1 MTVQPE
7 ERYILRILSFIG
19 VPSMIKDP
27 DTDET
32 IISCQR
38 GRLNTA
44 IIFNHILYKKQRRD
58 QFLPTSALVKFQP
71 VILQKL
77 SNEFWLSTYNFTN
90 AVLTRFCYK
99 TVFNQKFYIARGVI
113 RSGQGAGIHPK
124 KRSSLPDIS
133 CTFLQC
139 TAFCGKWEAFPV
151 HRAVSS
157 AEDKEGKWEPAI
169 QAPGKNRIGTP
180 PPWGDKQ
187 NRYGG
192 IFALAQIHPRMRGPV
207 IQQTPS
213 GRQPRHHPIRW
224 GVKLPLPNPRRD
236 LEGTSFPPAAEP
248 RRTGFR

>member
-1 MTVQPE
+1 MP
-7 ERYILRILSFIG
+7 RHARNRRLRQC
-19 VPSMIKDP
+19 VHK
-27 DTDET
+27 
-32 IISCQR
+32 
-38 GRLNTA
+38 TA
-44 IIFNHILYKKQRRD
+44 SKIRKK
-58 QFLPTSALVKFQP
+58 
-71 VILQKL
+71 
-77 SNEFWLSTYNFTN
+77 E
-90 AVLTRFCYK
+90 K
-99 TVFNQKFYIARGVI
+99 TENRKARERGVI

-224 GVKLPLPNPRRD
+224 GR
-236 LEGTSFPPAAEP
+236 
-248 RRTGFR
+248 